1 VTRHESSEPDVAT
14 EATEPGILGTVLVV
28 VAVLTEMWLRGRFMV
43 VTVCLSLAAMV
54 AALSAQ
60 QAVWAVIAVLP
71 IAGAATAFFGPL
83 LRPWHPSRTW
93 LIMLTT
99 SAFDLGVILVLAPP

>member
-1 VTRHESSEPDVAT
+1 MTTPDA
-14 EATEPGILGTVLVV
+14 EEPGLLVQVAMV
-28 VAVLTEMWLRGRFMV
+28 VAVLAELWLRGRFMI
-43 VTVCLSLAAMV
+43 VTGVLSLGAMI

-60 QAVWAVIAVLP
+60 RAGWAVMGAVA

-99 SAFDLGVILVLAPP
+99 SAFDVGVILVLSPP